1 MMKKVIIIAYGRV
14 IMMRLNC
21 HNKVTKTRVDSMTNT
36 PQLKF
41 TNKYF
46 VKKLPIQ
53 NLLIILL

>member
-46 VKKLPIQ
+46 
-53 NLLIILL
+53 LLRN